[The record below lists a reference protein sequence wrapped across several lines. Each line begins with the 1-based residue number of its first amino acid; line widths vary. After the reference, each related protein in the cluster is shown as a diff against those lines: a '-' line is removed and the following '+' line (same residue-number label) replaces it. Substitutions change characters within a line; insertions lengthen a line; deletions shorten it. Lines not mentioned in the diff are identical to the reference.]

1 MEEKNLTQ
9 ERRNELDEANQ
20 LKDEVMQGLQAAEP
34 AERLLLKAVHAL
46 SLMDGDS
53 VSYEEAKRTLTAVY
67 GDVLGQEMPLKIE
80 LEQYFDRLEKIKAYI
95 ERESQNDAADPDTVE
110 RARSAARAHV
120 RRITALEDQLGL
132 PHSQKSDVEEEE
144 AEN

>member
-1 MEEKNLTQ
+1 MEGDILTQ

-53 VSYEEAKRTLTAVY
+53 VLYEEAQRTLTAVY
-67 GDVLGQEMPLKIE
+67 GDVLGQKVPLKIE
-80 LEQYFDRLEKIKAYI
+80 LEQYLDRLEKIRAYI
-95 ERESQNDAADPDTVE
+95 ARESMNASADPDTVE
-110 RARSAARAHV
+110 RARSATRAHV

-132 PHSQKSDVEEEE
+132 PHSQKSDVEEAEE
-144 AEN
+144 EN